1 MAKEG
6 TKSNAFAFKM
16 TEKTLQKWT
25 IIQLAAFL
33 PLVLSVAFL
42 IKFRGSI
49 LGTITFFLILIVGII
64 LPQIYKDLTQSHLQL
79 QSEINKLRQ
88 QRNEKDASP
97 EASDS

>member
-49 LGTITFFLILIVGII
+49 LGTITFFS
-64 LPQIYKDLTQSHLQL
+64 YSHCWYY
-79 QSEINKLRQ
+79 SASNI
-88 QRNEKDASP
+88 QRSYTVPPPTSKRDK
-97 EASDS
+97 

>member
-1 MAKEG
+1 MSKEG
-6 TKSNAFAFKM
+6 TKGSNFAFKM
-16 TEKTLQKWT
+16 SEKTLQKWK

-64 LPQIYKDLTQSHLQL
+64 LPQIYKDITQSHLQL
-79 QSEINKLRQ
+79 QSELNKLRHQ
-88 QRNEKDASP
+88 KDEKESSP